1 MDPPGGVAPAQWAA
15 PAQESAD
22 AVARL
27 EQKLA
32 EYDSDNSEGEDDGI
46 MLSSVTHVVRRRGGA
61 SITLTLKEDV
71 FGTLASFTSGG
82 PACWSGGHVWHS
94 SRVLADYLSSN
105 VDISD
110 MLRAGVSVL
119 ELGSGCGLLGL
130 SAMALGGDV
139 TLTDQTMQIPLLK
152 MNTERNFAHI
162 KTLADSALLPPKPR
176 VAELTWGD
184 PPAALEEGK
193 CYSLVIGSDLFYI
206 PGQATKF
213 TETLLSVFQS
223 CRSCACPPPLVLLAH
238 GSRADSFHDSF
249 FHAFKSVGLT
259 IETVSVVNHD
269 ETRGV
274 NKATSC
280 DSTRNRTT
288 IFKLSVNHDSKN

>member
-1 MDPPGGVAPAQWAA
+1 MNKTDPPCG

-32 EYDSDNSEGEDDGI
+32 DYDSDNSEAESGGI
-46 MLSSVTHVVRRRGGA
+46 MLSSVTHVVRQRGGA

-94 SRVLADYLSSN
+94 SRVLADYMSSN
-105 VDISD
+105 ADISD
-110 MLRAGVSVL
+110 MLLAGVSVL

-139 TLTDQTMQIPLLK
+139 TLTDQTMQLPLLK
-152 MNTERNFAHI
+152 MNTERNFALM
-162 KTLADSALLPPKPR
+162 KTQADSSLLPPKPR
-176 VAELTWGD
+176 VAELIWGD
-184 PPAALEEGK
+184 PPPALEEGK

-213 TETLLSVFQS
+213 TDTVLSVFHS
-223 CRSCACPPPLVLLAH
+223 CVSCGCPPPIVLLAH

-249 FHAFKSVGLT
+249 FDAFESAGLK
-259 IETVSVVNHD
+259 IETAFTVDHD
-269 ETRGV
+269 ETRDA
-274 NKATSC
+274 NKATAS
-280 DSTRNRTT
+280 DSTRDRTT
-288 IFKLSVNHDSKN
+288 IYKLSQS